1 MTKKFRKKINFNLK
15 KIKILKPYLTDR
27 FAFAQQQ
34 PAIDP
39 VDRQDIFDI
48 GGALIDDIQVNKE
61 NCLGPLT
68 KDFIKSVLF
77 SMDLWVLITNKNIRL
92 K

>member
-1 MTKKFRKKINFNLK
+1 MAGSDIITGWFYDQ
-15 KIKILKPYLTDR
+15 KPYLTDR

-48 GGALIDDIQVNKE
+48 GGALIDDIQVNKQKII
-61 NCLGPLT
+61 L
-68 KDFIKSVLF
+68 VH
-77 SMDLWVLITNKNIRL
+77 
-92 K
+92 